1 MASFQEQ
8 KRAFIFDEVFDQFID
23 LAKNTNGLCV
33 VKKLVQYT
41 KNKEQTEMLMK
52 KIQEN
57 AIDLVQD
64 PFGNYAITEII
75 NVSIFGCSYY

>member
-1 MASFQEQ
+1 M
-8 KRAFIFDEVFDQFID
+8 FDQFID

-33 VKKLVQYT
+33 VKKLVQFT
-41 KNKEQTEMLMK
+41 KSPEQTDMLMN
-52 KIQEN
+52 KIYVH

-75 NVSIFGCSYY
+75 NVIHLKIF